1 MSNVAIKAEKRNN
14 DELKRSASGR
24 LRAAGYIPG
33 TIYGQAQ
40 EPLNI
45 KFSRTEFKEII
56 KGKSLNNIILDMH
69 IKAEGK
75 EKKETALIKEVQQNP
90 MNLEYLHIDFMRIE
104 MKKEVEASVH
114 VSIINE
120 ESSVGVKLEG
130 GVVQHGLRELHII
143 CLPSDIP
150 DRIEYDIKDLHIGHI
165 IRVSDLVLKEGI
177 KVFNSLDEVIVAIV
191 HSHVEEEPTAEAAT
205 EEADAA
211 EPVVLTGKKA
221 YEKDK

>member
-14 DELKRSASGR
+14 DELKRSAAGR
-24 LRAAGYIPG
+24 LRAAGFIPG

-56 KGKSLNNIILDMH
+56 KGKSINNIILDMH
-69 IKAEGK
+69 VKVDGK
-75 EKKETALIKEVQQNP
+75 EKSEMALIKEVQQNP

-104 MKKEVEASVH
+104 MKTEVEATVH

-120 ESSVGVKLEG
+120 ESSVGVKVEN
-130 GVVQHGLRELHII
+130 GVVQHGLRELHIA
-143 CLPSDIP
+143 CLPSEIP
-150 DRIEYDIKDLHIGHI
+150 DRIEYDIKDLSIGRI
-165 IRVSDLVLKEGI
+165 IRVADLILKDGI
-177 KVFNSLDEVIVAIV
+177 KVLNSPDEVIVAIV
-191 HSHVEEEPTAEAAT
+191 HAHVEAEPTAAAAVEEE
-205 EEADAA
+205 AA

-221 YEKDK
+221 AEKE

>member
-1 MSNVAIKAEKRNN
+1 MSNIAIKAEKRNN

-24 LRAAGYIPG
+24 LRAAGFIPG
-33 TIYGQAQ
+33 TIYGQSK

-45 KFSRTEFKEII
+45 KFSRSEFKEII
-56 KGKSLNNIILDMH
+56 KGKSMNNIILEMH
-69 IKAEGK
+69 VKADGK

-104 MKKEVEASVH
+104 MKTEVEATVH

-120 ESSVGVKLEG
+120 ESSVGVKMEN
-130 GVVQHGLRELHII
+130 GVVQHGVRELHII

-150 DRIEYDIKDLHIGHI
+150 DKIEYDIRNLSIGHI

-177 KVFNSLDEVIVAIV
+177 KVLNSPEEVIVAIV
-191 HSHVEEEPTAEAAT
+191 HPHAEAEQTLAAAS
-205 EEADAA
+205 EGADAA

-221 YEKDK
+221 AEKE

>member
-1 MSNVAIKAEKRNN
+1 MSNIAIKAEKRNN
-14 DELKRSASGR
+14 DELKRSAAGR

-45 KFSRTEFKEII
+45 KFSRTDFKEII
-56 KGKSLNNIILDMH
+56 KGKSINNIILDMH
-69 IKAEGK
+69 VKTDGK
-75 EKKETALIKEVQQNP
+75 EKRETTLIKEVQQNP
-90 MNLEYLHIDFMRIE
+90 LNLEYLHIDFMRIE

-120 ESSVGVKLEG
+120 ESSIGVKVEN
-130 GVVQHGLRELHII
+130 GVVQHGLRELHIT

-150 DRIEYDIKDLHIGHI
+150 DRIEYDIKDLSIGHI
-165 IRVSDLVLKEGI
+165 IRVADLVLKDSI
-177 KVFNSLDEVIVAIV
+177 KVLNSPDEVIVAIV
-191 HSHVEEEPTAEAAT
+191 HAHVEAEPIAAAAV
-205 EEADAA
+205 EEAEVA

-221 YEKDK
+221 SEKE

>member
-1 MSNVAIKAEKRNN
+1 MGNVAIKAEKRNN
-14 DELKRSASGR
+14 EELKRSASGR
-24 LRAAGYIPG
+24 LRVAGYIPG
-33 TIYGQAQ
+33 TIYGLAQ

-45 KFSRTEFKEII
+45 KLSRVEFKEII

-69 IKAEGK
+69 IKTDGK

-104 MKKEVEASVH
+104 MKTEVEASVH

-120 ESSVGVKLEG
+120 ESSIGVKVEN

-150 DRIEYDIKDLHIGHI
+150 DKIEYDIKDLSIGHI
-165 IRVSDLVLKEGI
+165 IRVSDLVIKEGI
-177 KVFNSLDEVIVAIV
+177 KVLNSPDEVIVAIV
-191 HSHVEEEPTAEAAT
+191 HAHVEEEPEAAVVVEE
-205 EEADAA
+205 EEAV
-211 EPVVLTGKKA
+211 EPEVLTGKKA
-221 YEKDK
+221 SEKE

>member
-14 DELKRSASGR
+14 EELKRSASGR

-33 TIYGQAQ
+33 TIYGLAQ

-45 KFSRTEFKEII
+45 KLSRVEFKEII

-69 IKAEGK
+69 VKADGK

-104 MKKEVEASVH
+104 MKTEVEASVH

-120 ESSVGVKLEG
+120 ESSIGVKVEN

-150 DRIEYDIKDLHIGHI
+150 DRIEYDIKDLSIGHI
-165 IRVSDLVLKEGI
+165 IRVSDLVLKDGI
-177 KVFNSLDEVIVAIV
+177 KVLNSPDEVIVAVV
-191 HSHVEEEPTAEAAT
+191 HAHVEAEPEVVAEIEET
-205 EEADAA
+205 EAA
-211 EPVVLTGKKA
+211 EPEVLTGKKA
-221 YEKDK
+221 SEKE

>member
-14 DELKRSASGR
+14 DELKRSAAGR

-33 TIYGQAQ
+33 TVYGLAQ

-45 KFSRTEFKEII
+45 KLSRMEFKEII
-56 KGKSLNNIILDMH
+56 KGKSLNNIILD
-69 IKAEGK
+69 IQVKSDGK

-90 MNLEYLHIDFMRIE
+90 LNLEYVHIDFMRIE

-120 ESSVGVKLEG
+120 ETSIGVKVEN

-150 DRIEYDIKDLHIGHI
+150 DRIEYDIKDLSIGHI
-165 IRVSDLVLKEGI
+165 IRVADLVLKDGI
-177 KVFNSLDEVIVAIV
+177 KVLNSPDEVIVAIV
-191 HSHVEEEPTAEAAT
+191 HAHVEEEPVVVAAV
-205 EEADAA
+205 EEEEAA
-211 EPVVLTGKKA
+211 EPEVLTGKKVA
-221 YEKDK
+221 EKE

>member
-1 MSNVAIKAEKRNN
+1 MSNVAIKAEKRNGE
-14 DELKRSASGR
+14 ELKRSAAGR

-33 TIYGQAQ
+33 TIYGLSQ

-45 KFSRTEFKEII
+45 KLSRVEFKEII

-69 IKAEGK
+69 VKADGK

-104 MKKEVEASVH
+104 MKTEVEASVH

-120 ESSVGVKLEG
+120 ESSIGVKVEN
-130 GVVQHGLRELHII
+130 GVVQHGLRELHIS

-150 DRIEYDIKDLHIGHI
+150 DRIEYDIKDLSIGHI
-165 IRVSDLVLKEGI
+165 IRVSDLVLKDGI
-177 KVFNSLDEVIVAIV
+177 RVLNNPEEVIVAIV
-191 HSHVEEEPTAEAAT
+191 HAHVEVEPVAAVVEET
-205 EEADAA
+205 EAD
-211 EPVVLTGKKA
+211 EPEVLTGKKVS
-221 YEKDK
+221 EKE